1 MGVDREEQCFVMV
14 KDRNMGQVKSDLI
27 HALLRVP
34 GGFLVVLGWSWES
47 FCGVLWGFVRFW
59 VDFCGV
65 LGGFL

>member
-47 FCGVLWGFVRFW
+47 FCGVL
-59 VDFCGV
+59 
-65 LGGFL
+65 GGFL